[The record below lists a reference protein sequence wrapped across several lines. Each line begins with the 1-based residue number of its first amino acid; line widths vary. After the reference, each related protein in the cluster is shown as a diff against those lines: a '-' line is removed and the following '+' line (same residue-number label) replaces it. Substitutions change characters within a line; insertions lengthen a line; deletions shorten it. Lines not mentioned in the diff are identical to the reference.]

1 MEDEG
6 MTEDLR
12 IGRRG
17 FLGGGLTAVAAAS
30 VGGASEALAQQPAK
44 PLPAYVG
51 WKDPNAMI
59 IHSDQTLEMK
69 RDLFGS
75 SLITPE
81 DRLFVRNNVKAPP
94 DSIAADRD
102 GWRVEF
108 AGVKQPKTL
117 TVGELKR
124 MGVVTVATVLQCSG
138 NGRKYFMDKLTGDQK
153 MSGTPWTVGASGCV
167 IWSGVPLKTVID
179 SLGGQVA
186 GVKYITGTGGE
197 EIPAGLNPRDL
208 IVERS
213 VPLSNLDTVILAW
226 EMNGKPI
233 SVAHGGPLRMIVPG
247 YSGVNN
253 VKYVK
258 TVALTANQTDARIQ
272 SANYRYHSI
281 TEKPSPDQ
289 PAVWEQPVKSW
300 ITAPLANQKTGQ
312 VQITGLALG
321 GMNALAG
328 VDVSMDGGKTWKK
341 AKFVG
346 PDLGRFAWRLFV
358 LPASLQPGDYTL
370 VSRARDAKGN
380 VQPEDSPLNG
390 SGYGYNGWRGPAVKI
405 TVA

>member
-1 MEDEG
+1 
-6 MTEDLR
+6 MTEELR

-30 VGGASEALAQQPAK
+30 VGGASEALAQQAAK

-51 WKDPNAMI
+51 WKDPNALI

-75 SLITPE
+75 SLITPD

-108 AGVKQPKTL
+108 AGVKEPKTL

-179 SLGGQVA
+179 ALGGQVA

-208 IVERS
+208 VVERS
-213 VPLSNLDTVILAW
+213 VPLSNLENVILAW

-272 SANYRYHSI
+272 SASYRYHAI

-289 PAVWEQPVKSW
+289 PAAWEQPVKSW

-328 VDVSMDGGKTWKK
+328 VDVSIDGGKTWKK

-390 SGYGYNGWRGPAVKI
+390 SGYGYNGWRGPALKI

>member
-1 MEDEG
+1 
-6 MTEDLR
+6 MTEELR

-30 VGGASEALAQQPAK
+30 VGGASEALAQQAAK
-44 PLPAYVG
+44 PLPAYVE
-51 WKDPNAMI
+51 WKDPNALI

-75 SLITPE
+75 SLITPD

-108 AGVKQPKTL
+108 AGVKEPKTL

-179 SLGGQVA
+179 ALGGQVA

-197 EIPAGLNPRDL
+197 EIPAGLNPKDL
-208 IVERS
+208 VVERS
-213 VPLSNLDTVILAW
+213 VPLSNLENVILAW

-247 YSGVNN
+247 YFGVNN

-272 SANYRYHSI
+272 SASYRYHAI

-289 PAVWEQPVKSW
+289 PAAWEQPVKSW

-328 VDVSMDGGKTWKK
+328 VDVSIDGGKTWKK

-370 VSRARDAKGN
+370 VSRARDAKGH
-380 VQPEDSPLNG
+380 VQPEDVALNG

>member
-1 MEDEG
+1 

-102 GWRVEF
+102 GWRVDF
-108 AGVKQPKTL
+108 AGVKEPKTL

-167 IWSGVPLKTVID
+167 IWSGVPVKTVID
-179 SLGGQVA
+179 ALGGQVA

-208 IVERS
+208 VVERS
-213 VPLSNLDTVILAW
+213 VPLSNLENVILAW

-328 VDVSMDGGKTWKK
+328 VDVSIDGGKTWKK

>member
-1 MEDEG
+1 

-69 RDLFGS
+69 RELFGS

-81 DRLFVRNNVKAPP
+81 NRLFVRHNVKAPP

-124 MGVVTVATVLQCSG
+124 MGVATVATVLQCSG

-179 SLGGQVA
+179 ALGGQVA

-208 IVERS
+208 VVERS
-213 VPLSNLDTVILAW
+213 VPLSNLDNVILAW

-328 VDVSMDGGKTWKK
+328 VDVSIDGGKTWKK

-380 VQPEDSPLNG
+380 VQPEDSPLHG

>member
-1 MEDEG
+1 

-108 AGVKQPKTL
+108 AGVKEPKTL

-179 SLGGQVA
+179 ALGGQVA

-197 EIPAGLNPRDL
+197 EIPAGLNPKDL
-208 IVERS
+208 VVERS
-213 VPLSNLDTVILAW
+213 VPLSNLENVILAW

-247 YSGVNN
+247 YFGVNN

-272 SANYRYHSI
+272 SASYRYHAI

-289 PAVWEQPVKSW
+289 PAAWEQPVKSW

-328 VDVSMDGGKTWKK
+328 VDVSIDGGKTWKK

>member
-1 MEDEG
+1 MG
-6 MTEDLR
+6 KDLSF
-12 IGRRG
+12 GRRE
-17 FLGGGLTAVAAAS
+17 FLGAGLTAVAAAS
-30 VGGASEALAQQPAK
+30 VGSSSEVLAQQAAK

-51 WKDPNAMI
+51 WKDPNALI

-81 DRLFVRNNVKAPP
+81 DRLFVRNNVKAPS
-94 DSIAADRD
+94 DSIVADRD

-108 AGVKQPKTL
+108 AGVKEPKTL
-117 TVGELKR
+117 TLGDLKR
-124 MGVVTVATVLQCSG
+124 MGVVTLATVLQCSG
-138 NGRKYFMDKLTGDQK
+138 NGRKYFMDKLSGDQK

-167 IWSGVPLKTVID
+167 IWSGIPLKTVIAA
-179 SLGGQVA
+179 LGGQVT

-197 EIPAGLNPRDL
+197 EIPAGLNPKDL

-213 VPLSNLDTVILAW
+213 VPLKNLDHVILAW
-226 EMNGKPI
+226 EMNGKPL

-258 TVALTANQTDARIQ
+258 TVALTVAQTDARIQ
-272 SANYRYHSI
+272 STNYRYHSM
-281 TEKPSPDQ
+281 TEKPSPDH

-300 ITAPLANQKTGQ
+300 ITSPLTDKKAGQ
-312 VQITGLALG
+312 VQVTGLALG
-321 GMNALAG
+321 GMNELAR
-328 VDVSMDGGKTWKK
+328 VDVSLDGGKTWKE

-358 LPASLQPGDYTL
+358 LPAVMKPGEYTL

-405 TVA
+405 MVA

>member
-1 MEDEG
+1 

-69 RDLFGS
+69 RELFGS
-75 SLITPE
+75 SLITAE

-179 SLGGQVA
+179 ALGGQVA

-208 IVERS
+208 VVERS
-213 VPLSNLDTVILAW
+213 VPLSNLENVILAW

-328 VDVSMDGGKTWKK
+328 VDVSIDGGKTWKK

>member
-1 MEDEG
+1 

-69 RDLFGS
+69 RELFGS

-81 DRLFVRNNVKAPP
+81 NRLFVRNNVKAPP

-124 MGVVTVATVLQCSG
+124 MGVATVATVLQCSG

-179 SLGGQVA
+179 ALGGQVA

-208 IVERS
+208 VVERS
-213 VPLSNLDTVILAW
+213 VPLSNLDNVILAW
-226 EMNGKPI
+226 EMNGKPLP
-233 SVAHGGPLRMIVPG
+233 VAHGGPLRMIVPG

-328 VDVSMDGGKTWKK
+328 VDVSIDGGKTWKK

>member
-1 MEDEG
+1 
-6 MTEDLR
+6 MTEELR

-30 VGGASEALAQQPAK
+30 VGGASEALAQQAAK

-51 WKDPNAMI
+51 WKDPNALI

-75 SLITPE
+75 SLITPD

-124 MGVVTVATVLQCSG
+124 MGVVTLATVLQCLG
-138 NGRKYFMDKLTGDQK
+138 NGKKYFMDQLTGDQK
-153 MSGTPWTVGASGCV
+153 MSGTPFTVGASGCV

-179 SLGGQVA
+179 ALGGQVA

-197 EIPAGLNPRDL
+197 EIPAGLNPKDL
-208 IVERS
+208 VVERS
-213 VPLSNLDTVILAW
+213 VPLSNLENVILAW

-247 YSGVNN
+247 YFGVNN

-272 SANYRYHSI
+272 SASYRYHAI

-289 PAVWEQPVKSW
+289 PAAWEQPVKSW

-328 VDVSMDGGKTWKK
+328 VDVSIDGGKTWKK

-390 SGYGYNGWRGPAVKI
+390 SGYGYNGWRGPALKI

>member
-1 MEDEG
+1 

-69 RDLFGS
+69 RELFGS

-81 DRLFVRNNVKAPP
+81 NRLFVRNNVKAPP

-124 MGVVTVATVLQCSG
+124 MGVATVATVLQCSG

-179 SLGGQVA
+179 ALGGQVA

-208 IVERS
+208 VVERS
-213 VPLSNLDTVILAW
+213 VPLSNLDNVILAW

-328 VDVSMDGGKTWKK
+328 VDVSIDGGKTWKK

-380 VQPEDSPLNG
+380 VQPEDVALNG

>member
-1 MEDEG
+1 MS
-6 MTEDLR
+6 EDLR

-30 VGGASEALAQQPAK
+30 VGGASEALAQQPAR

-124 MGVVTVATVLQCSG
+124 MGVVTIATVLQCSG
-138 NGRKYFMDKLTGDQK
+138 NGRKYFMDQLTGDQK

-179 SLGGQVA
+179 ALGGQVA

-258 TVALTANQTDARIQ
+258 TVALTATQTDARIQ

-300 ITAPLANQKTGQ
+300 ITSPLANQKTGQ

-321 GMNALAG
+321 GMNALSG
-328 VDVSMDGGKTWKK
+328 VEVSMDGGKTWKK

>member
-1 MEDEG
+1 
-6 MTEDLR
+6 MTDTLKM
-12 IGRRG
+12 GRRG

-30 VGGASEALAQQPAK
+30 VGGAREALAQQPAK

-69 RDLFGS
+69 RELFGS

-108 AGVKQPKTL
+108 AGVKEPKTL

-167 IWSGVPLKTVID
+167 IWSGVPVKTVID
-179 SLGGQVA
+179 ALGGQVA

-208 IVERS
+208 VVERS
-213 VPLSNLDTVILAW
+213 VPLSNLENVILAW

-328 VDVSMDGGKTWKK
+328 VDVSIDGGKTWKK

>member
-1 MEDEG
+1 
-6 MTEDLR
+6 MTDTLKM
-12 IGRRG
+12 GRRG

-30 VGGASEALAQQPAK
+30 VGGAREALAQQPAK

-108 AGVKQPKTL
+108 AGVKEPKTL

-179 SLGGQVA
+179 ALGGQVA

-197 EIPAGLNPRDL
+197 EIPAGLNPKDL
-208 IVERS
+208 VVERS
-213 VPLSNLDTVILAW
+213 VPLSNLENVILAW

-247 YSGVNN
+247 YFGVNN

-272 SANYRYHSI
+272 SASYRYHAI

-289 PAVWEQPVKSW
+289 PAAWEQPVKSW

-328 VDVSMDGGKTWKK
+328 VDVSIDGGKTWKK

-390 SGYGYNGWRGPAVKI
+390 SGYGYNGWRGPALKI

>member
-1 MEDEG
+1 
-6 MTEDLR
+6 MTEELR

-30 VGGASEALAQQPAK
+30 VGGASEALAQQAAK

-51 WKDPNAMI
+51 WKDPNALI

-124 MGVVTVATVLQCSG
+124 MGVVTLATVLQCLG
-138 NGRKYFMDKLTGDQK
+138 NGKKYFMDQLTGDQK
-153 MSGTPWTVGASGCV
+153 MSGTPFTVGASGCV

-179 SLGGQVA
+179 ALGGQVA

-197 EIPAGLNPRDL
+197 EIPAGLNPKDL
-208 IVERS
+208 VVERS
-213 VPLSNLDTVILAW
+213 VPLSNLENVILAW

-247 YSGVNN
+247 YFGVNN

-272 SANYRYHSI
+272 SASYRYHAI

-289 PAVWEQPVKSW
+289 PAAWEQPVKSW

-328 VDVSMDGGKTWKK
+328 VDVSIDGGKTWKK

-390 SGYGYNGWRGPAVKI
+390 SGYGYNGWRGPALKI

>member
-1 MEDEG
+1 
-6 MTEDLR
+6 MTDTLKM
-12 IGRRG
+12 GRRG

-51 WKDPNAMI
+51 WKDPSAMI

-69 RDLFGS
+69 RELFGS

-108 AGVKQPKTL
+108 AGVKQPKVL

-138 NGRKYFMDKLTGDQK
+138 NGRKYFMDQLTGDQK

-179 SLGGQVA
+179 ALGGQLA

-208 IVERS
+208 VVERS
-213 VPLSNLDTVILAW
+213 VPLSNLDNVILAW

-272 SANYRYHSI
+272 SASYRYHAI

-289 PAVWEQPVKSW
+289 PAAWEQPVKSW

-328 VDVSMDGGKTWKK
+328 VDVSIDGGKTWKK

-390 SGYGYNGWRGPAVKI
+390 SGYGYNGWRGPALKI

>member
-1 MEDEG
+1 

-30 VGGASEALAQQPAK
+30 VGAASEALAQQPARS
-44 PLPAYVG
+44 LPAYVG

-124 MGVVTVATVLQCSG
+124 MGVVTIATVLQCSG
-138 NGRKYFMDKLTGDQK
+138 NGRKYFMDQLTGDQK

-179 SLGGQVA
+179 ALGGQVA

-208 IVERS
+208 VVERS

-258 TVALTANQTDARIQ
+258 TVALTAAQTDARIQ
-272 SANYRYHSI
+272 SANYRYHPM

-300 ITAPLANQKTGQ
+300 ITAPLAGQKAGQ

-328 VDVSMDGGKTWKK
+328 VDVSIDGGKTWKK

-358 LPASLQPGDYTL
+358 LPATLQPGEYTL
-370 VSRARDAKGN
+370 VSRARDAKGH
-380 VQPEDSPLNG
+380 VQPEDVALNG

-405 TVA
+405 SVA

>member
-1 MEDEG
+1 

-108 AGVKQPKTL
+108 AGVKEPKTL

-167 IWSGVPLKTVID
+167 IWSGVPVKTVID
-179 SLGGQVA
+179 ALGGQVA

-208 IVERS
+208 VVERS
-213 VPLSNLDTVILAW
+213 VPLSNLENVILAW

-328 VDVSMDGGKTWKK
+328 VDVSIDGGKTWKK

>member
-1 MEDEG
+1 MSK
-6 MTEDLR
+6 DLR

-17 FLGGGLTAVAAAS
+17 FLGGGLSAMAAAS
-30 VGGASEALAQQPAK
+30 VANSSEALAQQPAK

-59 IHSDQTLEMK
+59 IHSDQTLEMR

-102 GWRVEF
+102 SWRVEF
-108 AGVKQPKTL
+108 KGVKNPKNLTL
-117 TVGELKR
+117 GDLKR

-138 NGRKYFMDKLTGDQK
+138 NGRKYFMDKLSGDQK

-167 IWSGVPLKTVID
+167 IWSGVPLKAVVD
-179 SLGGQVA
+179 ALGGQVA
-186 GVKYITGTGGE
+186 GVKFITGTGGE
-197 EIPAGLNPRDL
+197 EIPPGLNPKDL

-213 VPLSNLDTVILAW
+213 VPLSNLDNVILAW
-226 EMNGKPI
+226 EMNGKPL

-258 TVALTANQTDARIQ
+258 AVALTAAQTDARIQ
-272 SANYRYHSI
+272 SANYRYHSM

-289 PAVWEQPVKSW
+289 KPVWEQPVKSW
-300 ITAPLANQKTGQ
+300 ITSPLTDKKAGQ

-321 GMNALAG
+321 GMNELAK
-328 VDVSMDGGKTWKK
+328 VDVSIDGGKTWKA
-341 AKFVG
+341 AKFAG
-346 PDLGRFAWRLFV
+346 PNLGRFAWRLFV
-358 LPASLQPGDYTL
+358 LPAILQPGEYTL
-370 VSRARDAKGN
+370 VSRARDSKGK